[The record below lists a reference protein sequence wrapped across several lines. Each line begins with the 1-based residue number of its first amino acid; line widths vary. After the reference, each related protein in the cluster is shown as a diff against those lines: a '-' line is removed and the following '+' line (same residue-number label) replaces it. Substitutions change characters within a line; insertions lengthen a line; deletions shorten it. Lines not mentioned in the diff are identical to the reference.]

1 MMSSVLR
8 FAIILLAAAVLTV
21 VARSLFVSR
30 AQQPEAPPPPDV
42 QVRIAAADLP
52 AGLLLR
58 DSDLDWR
65 AYPANEVPRD
75 ALREG
80 TAQADLGG
88 ALLRRKVAAGTV
100 LTATD
105 FMRSDAPGFL
115 AAVLQPG
122 MRAVSVPIDDVS
134 GNAGLIQPGDAV
146 DMILTQRLS
155 QETLGN
161 TRRRNSVVSETV
173 VENARVIAVGS
184 SFQTQ
189 NSGDFKPIRARTVT
203 LEVDPKAAEAVTV
216 AAELG
221 SLSLALRSF
230 ALDRD
235 EAHPADQ
242 DENASV
248 VAWSQDASEA
258 RPVWGEDVSHA
269 LRAVSPRASAAVA
282 PNASA
287 EAATD
292 AQAPA
297 AAATPTLPRRVLV
310 IRGSESRIITPG
322 SGEPLNDIS
331 AISSLE
337 TTSEALQSTTLAPD
351 EQ

>member
-8 FAIILLAAAVLTV
+8 FALILLAAAVLAV
-21 VARSLFVSR
+21 SARALFVSR
-30 AQQPEAPPPPDV
+30 AQQPEAAPPPDI

-65 AYPANEVPRD
+65 AYPANRVPKD

-80 TAQADLGG
+80 TAQAELAG
-88 ALLRRKVAAGTV
+88 ALVRRKVAAGAV
-100 LTATD
+100 LTAAD

-146 DMILTQRLS
+146 DMILTQRLG
-155 QETLGN
+155 QDTPGAD
-161 TRRRNSVVSETV
+161 RRRNSVVSETV

-189 NSGDFKPIRARTVT
+189 SSGEFKPIRARTVT
-203 LEVDPKAAEAVTV
+203 LEVDPRAAEAVTV
-216 AAELG
+216 AAQLG

-230 ALDRD
+230 ALDR
-235 EAHPADQ
+235 EEGAPASE
-242 DENASV
+242 ENASV
-248 VAWSQDASEA
+248 VAWRADANAS

-269 LRAVSPRASAAVA
+269 LRALSPAATA
-282 PNASA
+282 NNQAA
-287 EAATD
+287 EA
-292 AQAPA
+292 QAHTPA
-297 AAATPTLPRRVLV
+297 ATTPQAAPRQVLV
-310 IRGSESRIITPG
+310 IRGQTSQTITPG
-322 SGEPLNDIS
+322 TGPAASDFPVVPPLAATGEPLQ
-331 AISSLE
+331 
-337 TTSEALQSTTLAPD
+337 TRLAPD
-351 EQ
+351 EP

>member
-1 MMSSVLR
+1 MISSVLR
-8 FAIILLAAAVLTV
+8 FAVILLAAAVLTV
-21 VARSLFVSR
+21 VARSMFVSR

-42 QVRIAAADLP
+42 RVRIAAVDLP

-58 DSDLDWR
+58 DGDLDWR
-65 AYPANEVPRD
+65 AYPAGQVPRD

-80 TAQADLGG
+80 TPQAELNG
-88 ALLRRKVAAGTV
+88 ALVRRKVAAGTV
-100 LTATD
+100 LTAAD

-146 DMILTQRLS
+146 DLILTQRLS

-161 TRRRNSVVSETV
+161 NRRRNSVVSETV

-184 SFQTQ
+184 SFQNQ
-189 NSGDFKPIRARTVT
+189 SSGDFKPIRARTVT

-235 EAHPADQ
+235 EADLSDRDDH
-242 DENASV
+242 ASV
-248 VAWSQDASEA
+248 VAWSQDADKA

-269 LRAVSPRASAAVA
+269 LRTVS
-282 PNASA
+282 
-287 EAATD
+287 
-292 AQAPA
+292 QAPA
-297 AAATPTLPRRVLV
+297 AVTATPATSTETQAAPRVVAPSAPRRVLV
-310 IRGSESRIITPG
+310 IRGTQSQSITPG
-322 SGEPLNDIS
+322 SGNGPNTTT
-331 AISSLE
+331 APPSLQD
-337 TTSEALQSTTLAPD
+337 TSEVLQSTLAPD
-351 EQ
+351 VR

>member
-42 QVRIAAADLP
+42 LVRIAAADLP

-58 DSDLDWR
+58 DGDLDWR
-65 AYPANEVPRD
+65 AYPANQVPRD

-80 TAQADLGG
+80 TAQAELNG
-88 ALLRRKVAAGTV
+88 ALVRRKVAAGTV
-100 LTATD
+100 LTAAD

-155 QETLGN
+155 QETLGSN
-161 TRRRNSVVSETV
+161 RRRTSVVSETV

-184 SFQTQ
+184 SFQNQ
-189 NSGDFKPIRARTVT
+189 SSGDFKPIRARTVT

-235 EAHPADQ
+235 DASPDGQ

-248 VAWSQDASEA
+248 VAWSQDAGKA

-269 LRAVSPRASAAVA
+269 LRAVSPAVPAGVVPNEHAAA
-282 PNASA
+282 G
-287 EAATD
+287 
-292 AQAPA
+292 AQGPA
-297 AAATPTLPRRVLV
+297 AAATPATPRRVLV
-310 IRGSESRIITPG
+310 IRGSQSQIITPG
-322 SGEPLNDIS
+322 SGDSLNNTP
-331 AISSLE
+331 AIASLE
-337 TTSEALQSTTLAPD
+337 DTSEVLQSTLAPD